1 MIGTVLVEDRYG
13 RPKRFKVDGM
23 GPGLLYSRVVL
34 PKVCEFRM
42 GEFFTVRRVGKAG
55 SYRLPTGALV
65 LEKVKP

>member
-34 PKVCEFRM
+34 PRSCGFRA
-42 GEFFTVRRVGKAG
+42 GEQFHVQRVEKAG
-55 SYRLPTGALV
+55 SYRLPAGSVVLV
-65 LEKVKP
+65 KVKP